1 MVIEERIMKIH
12 PVDLLCEIIIS
23 EIDVQIAF
31 RTHICI
37 HSTLWMST
45 SQYLLAAFHLRFV

>member
-37 HSTLWMST
+37 HSTL
-45 SQYLLAAFHLRFV
+45 